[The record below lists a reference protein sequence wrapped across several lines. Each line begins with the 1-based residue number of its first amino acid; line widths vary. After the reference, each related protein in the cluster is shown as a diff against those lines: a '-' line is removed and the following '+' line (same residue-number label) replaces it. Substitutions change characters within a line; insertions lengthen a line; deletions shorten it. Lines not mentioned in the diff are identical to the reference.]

1 MANGFTAEDHVT
13 LNLGSGGAVIAT
25 DFVNTVDMGYGDATA
40 GPAHFQIVKLSTGG
54 AGEYALLSTDAPA
67 PVQVWMIGNTDV
79 SNGFIAV
86 RGNTVGDQAV
96 PVSLSG
102 ATLEISSITINGGN
116 IDFITDGVSADIRSI
131 AAGITLSV
139 VGINNNSVAV
149 TGDVEIGKG
158 VSCDI
163 RSLPLPTGMTAWS
176 TGFDDST
183 LYSFAG
189 FTLESGVKIKNY
201 FSGLEGLT
209 PGNSGPG
216 GGLLC
221 VGYTGALSA
230 GGSSGFLLAPG
241 EEVFVEIK
249 NLNKLLA
256 TSVNFD
262 ANQTYVIMSI
272 LGT

>member
-25 DFVNTVDMGYGDATA
+25 DFVNTVDMGFGNAS

-54 AGEYALLSTDAPA
+54 AGEYALLSQESPA

-139 VGINNNSVAV
+139 VGINSNSVSV
-149 TGDVEIGKG
+149 TGDVMVGKG

-163 RSLPLPTGMTAWS
+163 RSLPLPSGMTAWS
-176 TGFDDST
+176 KGFDDTT

-189 FTLESGVKIKNY
+189 FTLESGVKVKNY

-209 PGNSGPG
+209 PGQAGPG

-221 VGYTGALSA
+221 LGYTGALSA
-230 GGSSGFLLAPG
+230 GASTGFLLSPG

-249 NLNKLLA
+249 NLDKLLA

-262 ANQTYVIMSI
+262 GNQTYVIMSI